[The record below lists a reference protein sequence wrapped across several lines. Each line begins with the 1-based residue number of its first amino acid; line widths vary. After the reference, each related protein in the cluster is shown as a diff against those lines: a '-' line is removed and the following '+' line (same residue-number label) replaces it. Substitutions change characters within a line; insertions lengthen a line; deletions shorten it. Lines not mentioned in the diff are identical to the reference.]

1 MIADLLE
8 KVIPALVVSAL
19 VSVGVSIKDQSV
31 QQRLLE
37 DNLKVTKSLAE
48 TVQEIQITLAVF
60 GERYITK
67 AEVQQL
73 ISKRG
78 DPDGARSR
86 DNHQ

>member
-8 KVIPALVVSAL
+8 KVIPALIVSAL

-78 DPDGARSR
+78 DPDGTRSR